1 MTWEADDIK
10 HLRRH
15 IARADELAEKMR
27 AAEAAGD
34 ETNAVGAGLALDC
47 EMEWLAPECVNFT
60 EAILDAFDAMER
72 ECWALS
78 QPAGDGLW
86 HVLNEGGESIAD
98 DESPL
103 VAMLKATA
111 TLEGK
116 SDES

>member
-1 MTWEADDIK
+1 MNVKELRDDAE
-10 HLRRH
+10 R
-15 IARADELAEKMR
+15 IARYMPKDTVAWRVATGFLR
-27 AAEAAGD
+27 
-34 ETNAVGAGLALDC
+34 
-47 EMEWLAPECVNFT
+47 
-60 EAILDAFDAMER
+60 ILDAFDAMER
-72 ECWALS
+72 ERWALS

-98 DESPL
+98 DEGPL